1 MTGRNR
7 WTANGPIS
15 EIEASAKVNSRPGV
29 GFIRPAVARAIRI
42 SKPGLAR
49 FQAGIESWPTRVT
62 EMDDDVQSQQD
73 GDTAIF
79 VAGSVINNTVSTDV
93 SIICTATA

>member
-1 MTGRNR
+1 
-7 WTANGPIS
+7 
-15 EIEASAKVNSRPGV
+15 
-29 GFIRPAVARAIRI
+29 
-42 SKPGLAR
+42 
-49 FQAGIESWPTRVT
+49 
-62 EMDDDVQSQQD
+62 MDDDVQSQQD